1 MKCYFFL
8 IMYKLIKFFI
18 VFVLFTMNVE
28 LCLAQ
33 SNSSNITIISSPD
46 KAVTASAQNGAN
58 IIQVINSPGLGFAST
73 LNIGLISV
81 ALGLAVAAVWD
92 GDGSNSEQS
101 SSSSSTTN

>member
-46 KAVTASAQNGAN
+46 KAVAASAQNGAN
-58 IIQVINSPGLGFAST
+58 IIQVINSTGLGFAST

-81 ALGLAVAAVWD
+81 VLGLAVASVW
-92 GDGSNSEQS
+92 DGSNSEQS

>member
-1 MKCYFFL
+1 
-8 IMYKLIKFFI
+8 MYKLIKFFF

-46 KAVTASAQNGAN
+46 KAVAASAQNGAN

-73 LNIGLISV
+73 LNISLVSLV
-81 ALGLAVAAVWD
+81 LGIAAIYVWD
-92 GDGSNSEQS
+92 GDETNSRN